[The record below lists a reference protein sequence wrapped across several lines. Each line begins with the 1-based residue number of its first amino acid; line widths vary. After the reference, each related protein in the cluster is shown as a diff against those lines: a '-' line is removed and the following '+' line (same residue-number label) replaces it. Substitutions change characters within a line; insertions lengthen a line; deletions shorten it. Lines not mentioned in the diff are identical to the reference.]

1 MKKNVL
7 ITGAAGNL
15 GKAVVREFLRE
26 DYRVL
31 MTVEP
36 GKDPAFE
43 PSENLAIFE
52 ADLQDETH
60 SKSVVDQIVTRY
72 KTIDIAVLLVG
83 GFAAGG
89 IDEADGTSVKKMI
102 ALNFDTAYFVARPVF
117 QHMLATKIEGRIFV
131 VGARPA
137 LYPNEG
143 KDYLAYGLSKSMLF
157 KLAEFLNAAGSNGNI
172 VTTVIV
178 PGTIDTPANREAMPK
193 ADVSKWVAPEEIAR
207 TVAFSC
213 RDENRSLREPILK
226 FFGRK

>member
-15 GKAVVREFLRE
+15 GKAVVRQFLGE
-26 DYRVL
+26 DYRVI

-36 GKDPAFE
+36 GKDPAFK

-60 SKSVVDQIVTRY
+60 SRSVVDQIVTRY
-72 KTIDIAVLLVG
+72 KTIDVALLLVG

-89 IDEADGTSVKKMI
+89 LDEADGTAVKKLI

-117 QHMLATKIEGRIFV
+117 QHMLDAKVEGRIFV

-137 LYPNEG
+137 LFPNEG
-143 KDYLAYGLSKSMLF
+143 KDYLAYSLSKSMLF
-157 KLAEFLNAAGSNGNI
+157 KLAEFLNAAGSTANI
-172 VTTVIV
+172 VTSVIV
-178 PGTIDTPANREAMPK
+178 PGTIDTPANREAMPT
-193 ADVSKWVAPEEIAR
+193 ADFTKWVAPEEIAR
-207 TVAFSC
+207 TVAFYC
-213 RDENRSLREPILK
+213 NDENRSLREPILK

>member
-207 TVAFSC
+207 TVAFYC
-213 RDENRSLREPILK
+213 RDENRSLREPVLK

>member
-207 TVAFSC
+207 TVAFYC

>member
-60 SKSVVDQIVTRY
+60 SKSFVDQIVTRY

-157 KLAEFLNAAGSNGNI
+157 KLAEFLNAAGSNANI

-207 TVAFSC
+207 TVAFYC
-213 RDENRSLREPILK
+213 RDENRSLREPVLK

>member
-60 SKSVVDQIVTRY
+60 SKSFVDQIVTRY

-117 QHMLATKIEGRIFV
+117 KHMLATKIEGRIFV

-207 TVAFSC
+207 TVAFYC
-213 RDENRSLREPILK
+213 RDENRSLREPVLK

>member
-60 SKSVVDQIVTRY
+60 SKSFVDQIVTRY

-157 KLAEFLNAAGSNGNI
+157 KLAEFLNAAGSNANI

-178 PGTIDTPANREAMPK
+178 PSTIDTPANREAMPK
-193 ADVSKWVAPEEIAR
+193 ADVSKWVAPAEIAR
-207 TVAFSC
+207 TVAFYC

>member
-60 SKSVVDQIVTRY
+60 SKSFVDQIVTRY

-207 TVAFSC
+207 TVAFYC
-213 RDENRSLREPILK
+213 RDENRSLREPVLK